1 MNAYPWVRTWWLAW
15 SPVAVIRTQSKH
27 HHKRTSRV
35 FVPVRTPLLSL
46 FFGRSYNQRTLFR
59 RLVVSIFREI
69 FLQKVHFSLL
79 NLHQNTNHCLC
90 NPVSVLV
97 GNFPAISS
105 AFSAF
110 FSTSCLATECLF
122 FFLVL
127 HHWVLLPAGGA
138 NRIQRQ
144 RVQSWSF
151 TAEDEKT
158 AHRAEIRSW
167 CVCFESVQGG
177 QKQTG
182 ELWLPVSAATDDDE
196 GKGLRIVIKLLR
208 CSFGVRWNLRS

>member
-1 MNAYPWVRTWWLAW
+1 MAGLKSGGCHSHTVKTSSQKNKQSVR
-15 SPVAVIRTQSKH
+15 
-27 HHKRTSRV
+27 SR
-35 FVPVRTPLLSL
+35 PCTPLLSL

-59 RLVVSIFREI
+59 RLVASIFREI

-144 RVQSWSF
+144 RVQS
-151 TAEDEKT
+151 
-158 AHRAEIRSW
+158 
-167 CVCFESVQGG
+167 
-177 QKQTG
+177 
-182 ELWLPVSAATDDDE
+182 
-196 GKGLRIVIKLLR
+196 
-208 CSFGVRWNLRS
+208 